1 MKRYELKFI
10 SSIEHLESIKM
21 LLESNSLC
29 FKEHFENRQVNNMY
43 FDDLNLKRYY
53 DSEEGISIRSKL
65 RLRWYEKIFPN
76 SFQPKLEIKEKY
88 GLLNSKK
95 TFLLKKYNFNDFMQN
110 PKNFVIQDAKNVE
123 NSAFFMENLIDN
135 IPTIMNSYQ
144 RYYYISKNN
153 KIRATIDYD
162 LKYLNVNKFSLYQ
175 NNFFN
180 DLIVLE
186 IKFDENDY
194 NIANTFITTLPLRI
208 KKFSKYVV
216 GVKTINKFH

>member
-1 MKRYELKFI
+1 MKRYEVKFI

-53 DSEEGISIRSKL
+53 DSEEGVSIRSKL
-65 RLRWYEKIFPN
+65 RLRWYKKIFPN

-123 NSAFFMENLIDN
+123 NSVFFMENLIDN
-135 IPTIMNSYQ
+135 FPTIMNSYQ

-153 KIRATIDYD
+153 KVRATIDYD
-162 LKYLNVNKFSLYQ
+162 LKYLNVNKFSPYQ

>member
-1 MKRYELKFI
+1 MKRYEVKFI

-53 DSEEGISIRSKL
+53 DSEEGVSIRSKL

-110 PKNFVIQDAKNVE
+110 PKNFVIQEAKNVE
-123 NSAFFMENLIDN
+123 NSVFFMENLIDN
-135 IPTIMNSYQ
+135 FPTIMNSYQ

-153 KIRATIDYD
+153 KVRATIDYD

-194 NIANTFITTLPLRI
+194 NIANNFITTLPLRI

>member
-1 MKRYELKFI
+1 MKRYEVKFI

-123 NSAFFMENLIDN
+123 NSAFFMENLIYN

>member
-1 MKRYELKFI
+1 MKRYEVKFI
-10 SSIEHLESIKM
+10 SSIENLESLKM
-21 LLESNSLC
+21 LLKSNSLC
-29 FKEHFENRQVNNMY
+29 FKQHFENRQVNNMY

-65 RLRWYEKIFPN
+65 RLRWYKKIFPI

-95 TFLLKKYNFNDFMQN
+95 TFLLKKYNFNDFMQT

-123 NSAFFMENLIDN
+123 NSVFFMENLIDN
-135 IPTIMNSYQ
+135 FPTIMNSYQ

-162 LKYLNVNKFSLYQ
+162 LKYLNVNKFSFYQ
-175 NNFFN
+175 NNFLN

-194 NIANTFITTLPLRI
+194 NIANTFITNLPLRV

-216 GVKTINKFH
+216 GVKTINKFQ